1 MKKENML
8 TALSKKLFNQ
18 KILVC
23 KQILP
28 FFVDDL
34 ASTLEYQNSQMCF
47 SVMDGLLVSI
57 IIITNISDYTAPWAP
72 LVQKLMFS
80 YVLPYVVKVGEPR

>member
-28 FFVDDL
+28 FFVDGL

-57 IIITNISDYTAPWAP
+57 IIITNISDYTAKIIP
-72 LVQKLMFS
+72 LTFEIEFSSQKF
-80 YVLPYVVKVGEPR
+80 